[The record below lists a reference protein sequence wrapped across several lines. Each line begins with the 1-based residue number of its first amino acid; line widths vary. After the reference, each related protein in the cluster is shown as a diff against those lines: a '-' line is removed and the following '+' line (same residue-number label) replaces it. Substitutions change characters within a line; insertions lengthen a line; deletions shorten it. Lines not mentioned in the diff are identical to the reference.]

1 MYSLKFRQNLVCI
14 DDIHKDFIPTEE
26 SIKKHIITLNKVF
39 MNIAIEID
47 YQQLIVINNMM
58 AQLDNIT
65 FAGLKKNLK
74 TVVSICID
82 LREKLLQKA
91 IKMRYAEKKFK
102 LKLKYYMAEA
112 LYNYLTEFHI
122 YFDDGTLG
130 SYINNTLTI
139 IKNQL
144 HQRLQ

>member
-1 MYSLKFRQNLVCI
+1 MYYLKFRQNLVCI
-14 DDIHKDFIPTEE
+14 DDIDNDFIPAEE
-26 SIKKHIITLNKVF
+26 TIKKHFITLNKVF
-39 MNIAIEID
+39 MNITIEID
-47 YQQLIVINNMM
+47 YQQLVVINSMM

-74 TVVSICID
+74 TVISICID

-91 IKMRYAEKKFK
+91 IKMRYTEKKFK
-102 LKLKYYMAEA
+102 LKLKFYMAEA
-112 LYNYLTEFHI
+112 LCNYLTEFHI
-122 YFDDGTLG
+122 YFDDGTPG

-144 HQRLQ
+144 FQKLQ